1 MVTRRHFKDEPPC
14 SSMNILIIYRV
25 ENIQE
30 EEETEKQR
38 TE

>member
-30 EEETEKQR
+30 EGETEKQR